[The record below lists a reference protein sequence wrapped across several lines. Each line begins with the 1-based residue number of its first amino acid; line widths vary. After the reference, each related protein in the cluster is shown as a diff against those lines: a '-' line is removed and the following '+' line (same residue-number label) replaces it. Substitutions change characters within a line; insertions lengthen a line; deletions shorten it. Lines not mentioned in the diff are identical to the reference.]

1 MNIPSAINAI
11 RSIFF
16 IRVPSWVLGKL
27 TIVRASDAALC
38 TNATKLRHPL
48 RARQD
53 PRNDNLQDDNTLVA
67 AL

>member
-1 MNIPSAINAI
+1 MNIPTAINAI

-16 IRVPSWVLGKL
+16 IRVPSWVGDL
-27 TIVRASDAALC
+27 TIVRASDAALR

-53 PRNDNLQDDNTLVA
+53 PRNDNL
-67 AL
+67 

>member
-1 MNIPSAINAI
+1 
-11 RSIFF
+11 
-16 IRVPSWVLGKL
+16 L
-27 TIVRASDAALC
+27 TIVRTSDAALC

-53 PRNDNLQDDNTLVA
+53 PRNDNFRDDNSLVI